1 MRNVLFQRY
10 DPFAIG
16 RGFIRTGKGPLT
28 NAAVARMVSKFE
40 ATGGLDGRPR
50 SGRPSTKCNAAET
63 VQKEMET
70 VAGLSMHVEVSARA
84 VSRRTGIPY
93 APAAVAE
100 VTEALQSRI
109 PLMMIRDPDLIRAVT
124 VKDFDHF
131 TDHMDFINADK
142 NNPLS
147 QRMLVALKGKEWH
160 DMRTTLSPAF
170 TTMKMKNM
178 FTLIREIGQQ
188 IVTYLDSQTAEY
200 KAILQK
206 LTDKRSVC
214 RLFSSSVTSFK
225 GSANKTQSLV
235 RLSHDIIYV
244 IFTTHYFTIGGRG
257 CIKTHVLPL
266 SQTIPRK
273 LIGRKIKFFRYL
285 NLYVSALRRN
295 WHNFVNSHRDRLH
308 TCAREQHLKKTTCH
322 KVLKKRLTNDDMA
335 AQAIL
340 FFFGGFDTVSTLMT
354 FCSYLL
360 ATHQEIQARLQREV
374 DEVMKKSGGQPDY
387 EQVIGCQY
395 LDMVISETLRMYT
408 PGTAMDRVCVRPYQL
423 PDTETCRGVKLRP
436 GEIIWIPV
444 HGIHHDAKYY
454 PDPETFDP
462 ERFSPENKHN
472 IKPFTYFPFG
482 SGPRVCIAQ
491 RFALMEVKLVFLY
504 LMSKFSFQVVPKTP
518 VPLQIQPD
526 KLALSIK
533 GGAWIGIRRRS

>member
-1 MRNVLFQRY
+1 MAV
-10 DPFAIG
+10 DSWTVWVA
-16 RGFIRTGKGPLT
+16 
-28 NAAVARMVSKFE
+28 AAVGVL
-40 ATGGLDGRPR
+40 TLL
-50 SGRPSTKCNAAET
+50 
-63 VQKEMET
+63 V
-70 VAGLSMHVEVSARA
+70 LWW
-84 VSRRTGIPY
+84 RRYIGVFADRGVPY
-93 APAAVAE
+93 ASPMPLVGNMLSVALKRKSMPDILIE
-100 VTEALQSRI
+100 LYQKMEPHPYAGAFSFSI

-200 KAILQK
+200 QVSTGNDDP
-206 LTDKRSVC
+206 LTLEMKEFFTRITNDVIATTAFGVKVDS
-214 RLFSSSVTSFK
+214 LSEPNNSFYRMGRDLTNIK
-225 GSANKTQSLV
+225 VAAG
-235 RLSHDIIYV
+235 
-244 IFTTHYFTIGGRG
+244 IGYMLAPKIMQLLG
-257 CIKTHVLPL
+257 
-266 SQTIPRK
+266 IPFFDREAME
-273 LIGRKIKFFRYL
+273 FFRSMVIETIETREKQGIVRPDVIHLLMQARRGEL
-285 NLYVSALRRN
+285 NSEAGKEGSN
-295 WHNFVNSHRDRLH
+295 QD
-308 TCAREQHLKKTTCH
+308 KG
-322 KVLKKRLTNDDMA
+322 KRLTNDDMA

-360 ATHQEIQARLQREV
+360 ATHQDIQARLQREV